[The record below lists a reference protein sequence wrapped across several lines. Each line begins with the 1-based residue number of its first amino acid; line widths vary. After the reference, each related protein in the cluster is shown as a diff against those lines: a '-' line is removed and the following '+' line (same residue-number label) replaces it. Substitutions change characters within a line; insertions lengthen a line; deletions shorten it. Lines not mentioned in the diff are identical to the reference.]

1 MYDKELLISIFD
13 QIFEAIEKIESRT
26 KDAKSAVY
34 FTSSVEGMEKLDGI
48 CMLFIAIGESLKNVD
63 KITGSKLFPNYPDVD
78 WAGVMKLR
86 DIVAHHYFDIDADQI
101 YWIIEN
107 ELYKLKENIK
117 KIRSDISGS

>member
-1 MYDKELLISIFD
+1 
-13 QIFEAIEKIESRT
+13 
-26 KDAKSAVY
+26 
-34 FTSSVEGMEKLDGI
+34 
-48 CMLFIAIGESLKNVD
+48 
-63 KITGSKLFPNYPDVD
+63 LFPNYPDVD